1 MKTKLLALS
10 AILVSGL
17 AHATTVTGSGGTTGA
32 QFVTST
38 GVFLTP
44 TNATVQVG
52 TFNTT
57 TNLFTQFAAADA
69 SPISF
74 GTTAALTGRWLANY
88 ADTSAAAN
96 AFNGAP
102 IWVRIAVDLGNG
114 FTGTAFFGSTV
125 LFPNN
130 GGGVGDS
137 VNLPGT
143 SLTVFDEDASTVG
156 TAAFQPADGEF
167 VNGRVT
173 IGVIPEPS
181 TALLGLLGVA
191 GLIRR
196 RR

>member
-1 MKTKLLALS
+1 MKTKLFILG
-10 AILVSGL
+10 AILAGGL
-17 AHATTVTGSGGTTGA
+17 AQATTITGSGGTTGA

-57 TNLFTQFAAADA
+57 TNLFTQFAATDT

-74 GTTAALTGRWLANY
+74 GTSAALTGRWLNSFG
-88 ADTSAAAN
+88 DNSGTAA
-96 AFNGAP
+96 AFNGQQ
-102 IWVRIAVDLGNG
+102 IWVKISVDLGG
-114 FTGTAFFGSTV
+114 GVTGTGYFGST
-125 LFPNN
+125 LNFPTN
-130 GGGVGDS
+130 GGGVGDGLS
-137 VNLPGT
+137 LPGS
-143 SLTVFDEDASTVG
+143 SLTTFDEDASRTG
-156 TAAFQPADGEF
+156 TAAFIAPGGGF
-167 VNGRVT
+167 TNGRVT
-173 IGVIPEPS
+173 IGVVPEPS

>member
-1 MKTKLLALS
+1 MKTKLFILGALV
-10 AILVSGL
+10 AGGL
-17 AHATTVTGSGGTTGA
+17 AQATTVTGSGGTTGA

-44 TNATVQVG
+44 TNASVQVG
-52 TFNTT
+52 TFNST
-57 TNLFTQFAAADA
+57 TNLFTQFAVADA
-69 SPISF
+69 SPINF
-74 GTTAALTGRWLANY
+74 GTTATLEGRWLGNF

-102 IWVRIAVDLGNG
+102 IWVRIAVNLGNG
-114 FTGTAFFGSTV
+114 VTGTAFFSSTV

-137 VNLPGT
+137 TNLPGT
-143 SLTVFDEDASTVG
+143 SLTAFDEDSSTAG
-156 TAAFQPADGEF
+156 TAAFASGGGF
-167 VNGRVT
+167 TNGRVT
-173 IGVIPEPS
+173 IGVVPEPS
-181 TALLGLLGVA
+181 TALLGLLGIA